1 MVAETMSGRLEV
13 LVRLLGVVLFVQ
25 LASEGAVV
33 VDALQAREGTP
44 SSLGLHRPAA
54 PGPSTGLTRDA
65 TVARYYAP
73 IYGRVSLCLSVTCRE
88 RSTKRV
94 QRLKNAERKLERR
107 KKINTYSTRGHLKS
121 LRSLIRNYRKAVN
134 TGKSPTSNILMCNNV
149 SFKRYLF

>member
-65 TVARYYAP
+65 TVARYYGP
-73 IYGRVSLCLSVTCRE
+73 IYGRVSVCLVCLSVCHMPAAFDKTC
-88 RSTKRV
+88 TTTQK
-94 QRLKNAERKLERR
+94 RR
-107 KKINTYSTRGHLKS
+107 KNSKDVKK
-121 LRSLIRNYRKAVN
+121 LIRTVPEA
-134 TGKSPTSNILMCNNV
+134 T
-149 SFKRYLF
+149 

>member
-73 IYGRVSLCLSVTCRE
+73 IYGRVSVCLSHAGSVRQNVYNDSKTPKK
-88 RSTKRV
+88 T
-94 QRLKNAERKLERR
+94 RK
-107 KKINTYSTRGHLKS
+107 T
-121 LRSLIRNYRKAVN
+121 
-134 TGKSPTSNILMCNNV
+134 
-149 SFKRYLF
+149 

>member
-73 IYGRVSLCLSVTCRE
+73 IYGRVSVCLSVCLSHAGSVRQNVYNDSKTP
-88 RSTKRV
+88 K
-94 QRLKNAERKLERR
+94 KNSKDV
-107 KKINTYSTRGHLKS
+107 KK
-121 LRSLIRNYRKAVN
+121 LIRTVPEA
-134 TGKSPTSNILMCNNV
+134 T
-149 SFKRYLF
+149 

>member
-73 IYGRVSLCLSVTCRE
+73 IYGRVSVCHMPAAFDKTC
-88 RSTKRV
+88 TTTQKR
-94 QRLKNAERKLERR
+94 RKKLERR

-134 TGKSPTSNILMCNNV
+134 TGKSPTSNILICNNV

>member
-25 LASEGAVV
+25 LASEGSVV